1 MTVQKD
7 VTKNIYVGNGSTRTF
22 PFTFEC
28 PAEHPEYIK
37 VYLMQDDG
45 TALATSD
52 YQLDMDARQI
62 TYPSSGTALPEGKKL
77 VIMRELP
84 LQQMM
89 NLVNNGPY
97 FAEDVE
103 TAFDENVMAMQQIA
117 EKLNRSI
124 IMSVDID
131 GDAFVNE
138 VPFEA
143 GKSFRIA
150 DDGKSIVLTED
161 PARVLPLAQEA
172 YAQAQAQAQ
181 SASASASA
189 AAKSEDS
196 AAASASEAGNSAQ
209 SASTSAAGAA
219 ESARLAEGY
228 KNVAETAKSDA
239 SLYAD
244 NAKTSADNATASK
257 KVAQS
262 AANSASNFATDARSS
277 VSEAKSYRDAAST
290 YATNAKNYSENVN
303 VFVPSVSSDGILS
316 WTNKAGLPNPPSVNI
331 KGKDG
336 ADGGVT
342 VDDTLSDTS
351 TNAIQNKVVKA
362 ALDNRAVL
370 DESNTFTSPNSFDD
384 IYMADGMSSLKWY
397 NGSHNFVVASINSKK
412 YTGEAATAKKATQDG
427 DGNVITSTYA
437 TKTELN
443 SCVKSVNNV
452 TPDSNGNVNISVS
465 GGGSGVTVD
474 EELSS
479 TSTNPVQNKTIYNAL
494 LNKAGTDI
502 FSGFDLNSP
511 SATIRWRSGSQNYG
525 ILTASNYSGTALRAT
540 QDGAGNV
547 ITDTYTKK
555 ADFDKIISDLD
566 VAFQQKADKS
576 DLADVATSGKYTDL
590 LNRPTY
596 VVQSVNNIKPDS
608 NGNVS
613 ISVEGGGGSDIT
625 VDAELSDTSTNPVQ
639 NKVVKA
645 ALDNRA
651 VLDDVNTFTSPNNFD
666 DIYMEDGINSLK
678 WYNGSPNFVVASI
691 TSKRYTG
698 EAATAKK
705 ATQDGDGNVI
715 TSTYATKTELNSCV
729 KSVNNVTPDENGN
742 VTISVSGGGIG
753 GSITIDSALSSTS
766 TNPVQNKVIKDALD
780 DKANLNKNNTFLKE
794 NWFEKGVS
802 LLAYRDSNSAIKWY
816 QSPTNPSIAS
826 IDATNYT
833 GTAAKA
839 TQDGAGNVITE
850 TYATKSD
857 ISGVVKSVNGTKPD
871 SNGNVTITV
880 SGGSNVTV
888 DTTLSATST
897 NPIANKTVY
906 SALGGKLG
914 KTETAYAATKATQD
928 GAGNV
933 IATTYIKTVNN
944 VKPDSNGNVNIS
956 GGTGGNITVDSVLS
970 PTSTNAIQNKVVQQE
985 FTSVRA
991 AIPTKVSQLTN
1002 DSGYLTQHQSLDGY
1016 VKTVNNTAPD
1026 SNGNVTIAL
1035 SGGGG
1040 VSTSESN
1047 TWTGKQTFQK
1057 MKFNFE
1063 SYNAPR
1069 ISGAT
1074 DNPAASVAVYN
1085 VQGNFT
1091 LDMSVLA
1098 GLLNNGDA
1106 TLFTAYITTNGAYTL
1121 SITNAGTLKYVG
1133 NASDLAITVNGLLL
1147 NILLIKSSS
1156 GVLSSVAQA
1165 STLS

>member
-1 MTVQKD
+1 MSNARIQFSTASEEKWLQVNPVLREGELVIARKA
-7 VTKNIYVGNGSTRTF
+7 NGKR
-22 PFTFEC
+22 
-28 PAEHPEYIK
+28 
-37 VYLMQDDG
+37 
-45 TALATSD
+45 
-52 YQLDMDARQI
+52 
-62 TYPSSGTALPEGKKL
+62 KL
-77 VIMRELP
+77 VVGKPGGSSYANSE
-84 LQQMM
+84 
-89 NLVNNGPY
+89 VVWD
-97 FAEDVE
+97 AE
-103 TAFDENVMAMQQIA
+103 Q
-117 EKLNRSI
+117 
-124 IMSVDID
+124 
-131 GDAFVNE
+131 
-138 VPFEA
+138 
-143 GKSFRIA
+143 
-150 DDGKSIVLTED
+150 
-161 PARVLPLAQEA
+161 
-172 YAQAQAQAQ
+172 
-181 SASASASA
+181 
-189 AAKSEDS
+189 
-196 AAASASEAGNSAQ
+196 
-209 SASTSAAGAA
+209 
-219 ESARLAEGY
+219 
-228 KNVAETAKSDA
+228 AETYMNTTKD
-239 SLYAD
+239 L
-244 NAKTSADNATASK
+244 
-257 KVAQS
+257 
-262 AANSASNFATDARSS
+262 
-277 VSEAKSYRDAAST
+277 
-290 YATNAKNYSENVN
+290 SENVN
-303 VFVPSVSSDGILS
+303 VFVPHIDSSGILT
-316 WTNKAGLPNPPSVNI
+316 WTNKAGLDNPSPITIKGIKGDPGEKGEPGQRGEQGAQGIQGPRGIQGEQGERGVQGLQGPAGNAATITIGNVTTSAPGTSASVTNRGTSSAAVLDFVLP

-336 ADGGVT
+336 ADG
-342 VDDTLSDTS
+342 
-351 TNAIQNKVVKA
+351 
-362 ALDNRAVL
+362 
-370 DESNTFTSPNSFDD
+370 
-384 IYMADGMSSLKWY
+384 
-397 NGSHNFVVASINSKK
+397 
-412 YTGEAATAKKATQDG
+412 
-427 DGNVITSTYA
+427 
-437 TKTELN
+437 
-443 SCVKSVNNV
+443 
-452 TPDSNGNVNISVS
+452 
-465 GGGSGVTVD
+465 GVTVD

-479 TSTNPVQNKTIYNAL
+479 TSTNPVQNKVIYNAL
-494 LNKAGTDI
+494 LDKVGNEDI
-502 FSGFDLNSP
+502 FNGFALRSP
-511 SATIRWRSGSQNYG
+511 TASIMWRIGTQTLGS
-525 ILTASNYSGTALRAT
+525 LTASNYTGTALRAT

-928 GAGNV
+928 GAGNT
-933 IATTYIKTVNN
+933 IATTY
-944 VKPDSNGNVNIS
+944 VKFINGVGPDTSGNVN
-956 GGTGGNITVDSVLS
+956 
-970 PTSTNAIQNKVVQQE
+970 
-985 FTSVRA
+985 
-991 AIPTKVSQLTN
+991 VS
-1002 DSGYLTQHQSLDGY
+1002 
-1016 VKTVNNTAPD
+1016 A
-1026 SNGNVTIAL
+1026 
-1035 SGGGG
+1035 GGGG
-1040 VSTSESN
+1040 VSTSVAN
-1047 TWTGKQTFQK
+1047 TWTAQQNFQRL
-1057 MKFNFE
+1057 KFNFE
-1063 SYNAPR
+1063 NFATSR
-1069 ISGAT
+1069 ISGTYDSPAT
-1074 DNPAASVAVYN
+1074 SVATYN
-1085 VQGNFT
+1085 VTGALT
-1091 LDMSVLA
+1091 LDMSTLTGMLA
-1098 GLLNNGDA
+1098 NGES
-1106 TLFTAYITTNGAYTL
+1106 TLFTAYIASNASYAL

-1133 NASDLAITVNGLLL
+1133 SAADLAITSSGLLL
-1147 NILLIKSSS
+1147 NVLLTKNAS
-1156 GVLSSVAQA
+1156 GAVTSIAQA
-1165 STLS
+1165 SKLS